1 MHKGY
6 VYTAD
11 HVRGIEVLKLTGG
24 AKAAR
29 ASKREVVA
37 PPMSAKQR
45 TFLAGMAKQYKP
57 LPGTAG
63 LCFLSV

>member
-1 MHKGY
+1 MHNGY

-11 HVRGIEVLKLTGG
+11 HVRGIEVLKLTAG

-45 TFLAGMAKQYKP
+45 TFLARMATQYKP
-57 LPGTAG
+57 DPAPPGSA
-63 LCFLSV
+63 S